1 MTTTPQSVELLAPAR
16 DLATAMAAIA
26 HGADAVYMGAMRFGA
41 RRSAGNSVDDIRRA
55 VEYAHKYSAKVY
67 ATVNTIVYDDE
78 LDDVG
83 KLIGELYHAG
93 VDALIVQD
101 MGILRM
107 DIPPIQLHAST
118 QCDIRTVDKAK
129 FLENAGF
136 SQLVLARELTVEEI
150 REIRAAVDVPLE
162 YFVHGALCVSYSG
175 RCHASCAL
183 TGRSANR
190 GECAQICRLPYDLSD
205 ERGVVERGKHLLSL
219 KDNNQSDRLEALLDA
234 GVTSFKI
241 EGRLKDV
248 AYVKNVTAYYSER
261 LNDICRRN
269 PQRYCRSSSGR
280 CRYTFEP
287 DPAKSFNRG
296 FTHYFSVGRTPEGEL
311 AAPISPKSIGE
322 RVGTVVSS
330 KGRTVAVRSDK
341 SFANGDGFVYFDA
354 QELKG
359 FRANRIDG
367 NRIET
372 LNKLTIATGTPLYR
386 NYDKAFA
393 DALLHD
399 SSERL
404 IDVNITLTATPCG
417 VRIDMEDERGGV
429 SILQETSLEP
439 SKVDQSER
447 QRSVFAKLGGTPYRL
462 ARFDNA
468 TTGGIFLPASLLNQM
483 RRSVVE
489 AFDRQKRIT
498 YSYDYRRH
506 EDRKA
511 AYPSTCLTFA
521 DNVSNRLSQAFYR
534 DHGVTTIEPSME
546 TSMPQKGAVVMTTR
560 YCIRRQLGACLK
572 TPGRNR
578 LGQHLTLTSGNVRLA
593 VEFDCR
599 RCEMILRT
607 IKS

>member
-16 DLATAMAAIA
+16 DLETAMAAIA

-41 RRSAGNSVDDIRRA
+41 RRSAGNSVDAIRRA

-150 REIRAAVDVPLE
+150 RAIRAAVDVPLE

-234 GVTSFKI
+234 GVTSLKI

-296 FTHYFSVGRTPEGEL
+296 FTHYFSVGRTPDGEL

-372 LNKLTIATGTPLYR
+372 LNKLTIASGTPL
-386 NYDKAFA
+386 
-393 DALLHD
+393 
-399 SSERL
+399 
-404 IDVNITLTATPCG
+404 
-417 VRIDMEDERGGV
+417 
-429 SILQETSLEP
+429 
-439 SKVDQSER
+439 
-447 QRSVFAKLGGTPYRL
+447 
-462 ARFDNA
+462 
-468 TTGGIFLPASLLNQM
+468 
-483 RRSVVE
+483 
-489 AFDRQKRIT
+489 
-498 YSYDYRRH
+498 
-506 EDRKA
+506 
-511 AYPSTCLTFA
+511 
-521 DNVSNRLSQAFYR
+521 
-534 DHGVTTIEPSME
+534 
-546 TSMPQKGAVVMTTR
+546 
-560 YCIRRQLGACLK
+560 
-572 TPGRNR
+572 
-578 LGQHLTLTSGNVRLA
+578 
-593 VEFDCR
+593 
-599 RCEMILRT
+599 
-607 IKS
+607 

>member
-1 MTTTPQSVELLAPAR
+1 MTATPQAIELLSPAR

-41 RRSAGNSVDDIRRA
+41 RQSAGNSVDDIRRA
-55 VEYAHKYSAKVY
+55 VEFAHQYDAKVY

-78 LDDVG
+78 LDDVRR
-83 KLIGELYHAG
+83 LIGELYHAG

-118 QCDIRTVDKAK
+118 QCDIRTADKAK
-129 FLENAGF
+129 FLEKAGF
-136 SQLVLARELTVEEI
+136 SQLVLARELTVDEI
-150 REIRAAVDVPLE
+150 RTIRAAVDVPLE

-234 GVTSFKI
+234 GVSSLKI
-241 EGRLKDV
+241 EGRLKDI

-261 LNDICRRN
+261 LNDICRRM
-269 PQRYCRSSSGR
+269 PERYCRQSQGR
-280 CRYTFEP
+280 CSYTFEP

-296 FTHYFSVGRTPEGEL
+296 FTHYFSAGRMPEGEL
-311 AAPISPKSIGE
+311 AAPLTPKSIGE
-322 RVGTVVSS
+322 RVGTVATC
-330 KGRTVAVRSDK
+330 KGRTVAIRSDK

-354 QELKG
+354 EELKG
-359 FRANRIDG
+359 FRANRVDG

-372 LNKLTIATGTPLYR
+372 LNKLAIASGTPLYR
-386 NYDKAFA
+386 NYDKAFT
-393 DALLHD
+393 DALQHD
-399 SSERL
+399 SSERR
-404 IDVNITLTATPCG
+404 IDVNVTLMATPFG
-417 VRIDMEDERGGV
+417 VCIDMEDSRGGV
-429 SILQETSLEP
+429 SVLQETPMEP
-439 SKVDQSER
+439 SKTDQTER

-468 TTGGIFLPASLLNQM
+468 TTAGIFLPASLLNQM
-483 RRSVVE
+483 RRRAVE
-489 AFDRQKRIT
+489 AFERQRRIT
-498 YSYDYRRH
+498 YPYEYRRE
-506 EDRKA
+506 EDRGA
-511 AYPSTCLTFA
+511 TYPSTCLTYA
-521 DNVSNRLSQAFYR
+521 DNVSNRLSQTFYR
-534 DHGVTTIEPSME
+534 DHGVTTIEPAME
-546 TSMPQKGAVVMTTR
+546 TSTPQKGAVVMTTR

-607 IKS
+607 IKP

>member
-78 LDDVG
+78 LDDVE

-150 REIRAAVDVPLE
+150 RTIRAAVDVPLE

-417 VRIDMEDERGGV
+417 VRIDMEDERSGV
-429 SILQETSLEP
+429 SILQETPLEP

-447 QRSVFAKLGGTPYRL
+447 QRSLFAKLGGTPYRL

-498 YSYDYRRH
+498 YSYDYRRQ

>member
-78 LDDVG
+78 LDEVG

-136 SQLVLARELTVEEI
+136 SQLVLARELTFEEI
-150 REIRAAVDVPLE
+150 RAIRAAVDVPLE

-417 VRIDMEDERGGV
+417 VRIDMEDERGSV
-429 SILQETSLEP
+429 SILQETPLEP

-498 YSYDYRRH
+498 YSYDYRRQ